1 MEEQNKTPIL
11 EVKHLSSWYNAGG
24 PFSRKK
30 RQPVLKDVSFT
41 LYEGEIL
48 GVVGESGTGKTTL
61 APAILGMLEDYDG
74 EIINHSDHPQMV
86 FQDPFS
92 ALNPAHSIG
101 WTMEEPLKIRTKLGP
116 AERRAKVNEM
126 LERGG
131 LDATYYDRKPAEL
144 SGGQRQRVCIGT
156 ALIASP
162 KLIIADEPVSALD
175 VTIQSQILHLL
186 YDLKE
191 EYGLSY
197 LFITHDLN
205 IVYQLCDRA
214 IVMKRGEIVE
224 ENTVDELFN
233 DPQQEYTTRLLAA
246 AE

>member
-1 MEEQNKTPIL
+1 MDEQNRTPIL
-11 EVKHLSSWYNAGG
+11 EVRNLNSWYTVGG

-30 RQPVLKDVSFT
+30 KQPVLKNVSFT

-48 GVVGESGTGKTTL
+48 GLVGESGSGKTTL
-61 APAILGMLEDYDG
+61 ARAILGMLDDYEG
-74 EIINHSDHPQMV
+74 EIINYSKQPQMV

-101 WTMEEPLKIRTKLGP
+101 WTMEEPLKVRTNLGP
-116 AERRAKVNEM
+116 AERRAKVDEM
-126 LERGG
+126 LEKVG
-131 LDATYYDRKPAEL
+131 LDATYYDRKPNEL

-162 KLIIADEPVSALD
+162 KLIIADEAVSALD

-191 EYGLSY
+191 EYGLS
-197 LFITHDLN
+197 
-205 IVYQLCDRA
+205 
-214 IVMKRGEIVE
+214 
-224 ENTVDELFN
+224 
-233 DPQQEYTTRLLAA
+233 
-246 AE
+246 

>member
-1 MEEQNKTPIL
+1 MNEKTRKPIL
-11 EVKHLSSWYNAGG
+11 EVKHLNSWYTAGG
-24 PFSRKK
+24 PFSKK
-30 RQPVLKDVSFT
+30 RRQPILKDINFT

-61 APAILGMLEDYDG
+61 ARAILGMLDDYAG
-74 EIINHSDHPQMV
+74 EVINYSDHPQMV

-101 WTMEEPLKIRTKLGP
+101 WTMEEPLKVRTKLGA
-116 AERRAKVNEM
+116 AERKAKVEEM
-126 LERGG
+126 LEKVG
-131 LDATYYDRKPAEL
+131 LDATYYSRKPAEL

-162 KLIIADEPVSALD
+162 RLIIADEAVSALD
-175 VTIQSQILHLL
+175 VTIQAQILRLL
-186 YDLKE
+186 YQLRE
-191 EYGLSY
+191 EFGLSY
-197 LFITHDLN
+197 IFITHDLN

-214 IVMKRGEIVE
+214 IVLKGGEIVE
-224 ENTVDELFN
+224 ENTVDELFAN
-233 DPQQEYTTRLLAA
+233 PQQEYTRQLLKA